1 MRKAP
6 ITVLSAHPPA
16 ACRTRPSK
24 GAGTALTSM
33 TTTTPAVIPAA
44 VIGGVDTHGNT
55 HHAAVIDHLGRH
67 LADHELPTSPAGYR
81 HLLTWL
87 SGHGELDRVDV
98 EGIGTYGAALARHPH
113 QHDITVVEVDR
124 PDRKSR
130 RANGKSDR
138 LDAYSAA
145 GRADR
150 HPVNPCRRHD

>member
-1 MRKAP
+1 
-6 ITVLSAHPPA
+6 
-16 ACRTRPSK
+16 
-24 GAGTALTSM
+24 M

-81 HLLTWL
+81 NLLTWL

-98 EGIGTYGAALARHPH
+98 EGTGTYGAALARHLH

-145 GRADR
+145 RAALTGTAAGTGENSGRPIRGDPGPAGAAQQR
-150 HPVNPCRRHD
+150 GQGPHTNE